1 MKVRIWV
8 LCLALALLAGS
19 PVLGQSI
26 TGTILGRV
34 LDPSGAAVPNAAVI
48 VTNTGTNA
56 RFEARTEGGGNYTAP
71 QLAPGNYVLEA
82 SAQGFKKFHQ
92 EGIRVAVEAQVRLD
106 ITLTVGELAE
116 SVNVVAEAAQLETTN
131 AALGKVV
138 DNRAIVNLPLNTR
151 NVYSLIF
158 STPGVTGYVGN
169 NYGEMRYGVNGAR
182 ARMMD
187 TLIDGVTA
195 SHATVN
201 GFAGI
206 SVFPSVDAIEEFKVM
221 SANYSAE
228 FGRSMGSVLNVVF
241 KSGTN
246 QFHGSVYEFLRNSVL
261 DSNNFFDNMRGR
273 KLASFKRSQAGYV
286 LSGPLRHD
294 KTFFMT
300 SLEILRA
307 RTFANSTTTVPTVLE
322 RRGDFSQTFTLVNN
336 QPVMVQVFNPFTTR
350 RSGSAFV
357 RDPFPGNVVPASMF
371 DPVAPNVI
379 KYYPQPN
386 TPGRAYT
393 NADNYSQS
401 GSAQNNITQHDYRI
415 DHNISPKQRFFARYS
430 TRLNESVPL
439 KSFPQDLTIAEGR
452 IVEEDH
458 VHGAVADYTNTLS
471 PTMIFTARAGFAR
484 TLYVYN
490 NQGLGFVPSSLGLP
504 RYIDLAADYLRFPV
518 LSASGY
524 VGLGAGDHRRNA
536 FMSYT
541 WLGALT
547 KISGRHTVKT
557 GFETRLIRT
566 NVFESSRSSGNFSFS
581 TGWTRGPDPQRAAA
595 TAGNGMASLLLGTAD
610 GSLILNYKNDAT
622 QSFYYAAYVQDDW
635 RITNKLSLSI
645 GLRWDMDTPRTER
658 YDRTNYFDQT
668 VQSPL
673 SSIVPGLQGGL
684 VFLGRNGVPRTQF
697 PYDWN
702 NFAPRI
708 GLAYQLNSK
717 TVFRAGYALV
727 YGASLQAAAGT
738 IGTQGFRSDFAMI
751 SSLDG
756 VTPLNLLRNPFPD
769 GFPPPPGASAGLL
782 TQLGQ
787 NIEAVTRDTVSPMT
801 RQINFN
807 IQRELP
813 FHMLFEVAY
822 VSTRGYHLN
831 RSQEGGISLN
841 QLPASFMAQ
850 GTKLNELVANPFYG
864 KGGTGVIGQATVSR
878 GQLARPYPQ
887 FSHVLPIYQ
896 DGANSW
902 YNSLQTTLN
911 KRISRGL
918 GFSGSYTWA
927 KMLDENQSHQD
938 SYNIRASRALSD
950 QDLAHRFVMG
960 YVYELPFGR
969 NRRFGGNWS
978 KWLDLAVGQWQFNGI
993 TTFQSGTPIGMS
1005 VSNTAGIYNQTLFAN
1020 NNGKSGKLS
1029 GPVHQRLNRYFDTSV
1044 FSQPPPFTFGNMTPR
1059 VPDIRVDGI
1068 RSHDLSLF
1076 KDFRILERLRA
1087 QFRGEFLNAF
1097 NTPRFGGPNTSVT
1110 SSSFGVISSQAN
1122 APRQIQFGLKLLW

>member
-1 MKVRIWV
+1 MFPRNFASYLILTLFVSI
-8 LCLALALLAGS
+8 AS
-19 PVLGQSI
+19 FGQSI

-48 VTNTGTNA
+48 VINTGTNA
-56 RFEARTEGGGNYTAP
+56 RFEAHTDAGGNYTAP
-71 QLAPGNYVLEA
+71 LLATGNYVIEA
-82 SAQGFKKFHQ
+82 IAPGFKKFHQ

-116 SVNVVAEAAQLETTN
+116 SVNVVAQAAQLETTN

-158 STPGVTGYVGN
+158 LTPGVTGYVGN

-221 SANYSAE
+221 SSNYSAE

-246 QFHGSVYEFLRNSVL
+246 QFHGSAYEFLRNSVL
-261 DSNNFFDNMRGR
+261 DSNNFFDNGRGR

-286 LSGPLRHD
+286 LSGPIKRD
-294 KTFFMT
+294 KMFFMT

-307 RTFANSTTTVPTVLE
+307 KTFANRTFTVPTELE
-322 RRGDFSQTFTLVNN
+322 RRGDFSQTFTLVSG
-336 QPVMVQVFNPFTTR
+336 QPALIQIYNPFTTR

-357 RDPFPGNVVPASMF
+357 RDPFPGNSVPASMF

-386 TPGRAYT
+386 TTGRAFT
-393 NADNYSQS
+393 NVDNYSQS
-401 GSAQNNITQHDYRI
+401 GSAQNNINQHDYRI
-415 DHNISPKQRFFARYS
+415 DHNISQKQRFFARYS
-430 TRLNESVPL
+430 TRLNENVPL
-439 KSFPQDLTIAEGR
+439 KSFPAELTIAEGR

-471 PTMIFTARAGFAR
+471 PTMIFNARAGFAR

-504 RYIDLAADYLRFPV
+504 RSIDLAADYMRFPV
-518 LSASGY
+518 LTASGY

-547 KISGRHTVKT
+547 KIAGRHTIKT

-566 NVFESSRSSGNFSFS
+566 NVFESSRSSGTFDFS
-581 TGWTRGPDPQRAAA
+581 TSWTRGPDPQRATA
-595 TAGNGMASLLLGTAD
+595 TAGNGLASLLLGTAS
-610 GSLILNYKNDAT
+610 GSLIQNYKNDAT

-635 RITNKLSLSI
+635 RITNKLSLSA

-658 YDRTNYFDQT
+658 FDRTNYFDPG

-673 SSIVPGLQGGL
+673 ASVVPGLKGGL

-702 NFAPRI
+702 NFGPRI
-708 GLAYQLNSK
+708 GLAYQLDSK
-717 TVFRAGYALV
+717 TVLRAGFGFL

-738 IGTQGFRSDFAMI
+738 IGTQGFRSDSSMI

-801 RQINFN
+801 RQVNFN

-813 FHMLFEVAY
+813 FQTLLEVAY
-822 VSTRGYHLN
+822 VGTRGYHLN
-831 RSQEGGISLN
+831 RSQEGGIGLN
-841 QLPASFMAQ
+841 QLPASYMAM
-850 GTKLNELVANPFYG
+850 GSRLNELVDNPFYE
-864 KGGTGVIGQATVSR
+864 KGGTGVIGQAKVSR
-878 GQLARPYPQ
+878 GQLLRPYPQ
-887 FSHVLPIYQ
+887 FGNVNPIYQ

-902 YNSLQTTLN
+902 YNSLQATIN
-911 KRISRGL
+911 KRLSRGL
-918 GFSGSYTWA
+918 AFEGSYTWA
-927 KMLDENQSHQD
+927 KMLDEGQSHQD
-938 SYNIRASRALSD
+938 SYDVRASRALSD
-950 QDLAHRFVMG
+950 QDISHRFVMG

-969 NRRFGGNWS
+969 NRRFGADWS
-978 KWLDLAVGQWQFNGI
+978 KWLDLAIGQWQFNGI
-993 TTFQSGTPIGMS
+993 TTFQTGTPISIS
-1005 VSNTAGIYNQTLFAN
+1005 VSNTAGIYNPTLRAN
-1020 NNGKSGKLS
+1020 NNGKSARLS

-1044 FSQPPPFTFGNMTPR
+1044 FSQPAPFTFGNVSPR
-1059 VPDIRVDGI
+1059 VPDVRVDGI

-1110 SSSFGVISSQAN
+1110 SSSYGVISSQAN